1 MNLELK
7 RLIYD
12 FNYLIGRI
20 NKAESIPEETINK
33 YSEAQYMKLVNELQ
47 KIIRQA
53 SEIEIKIERMINQ
66 EKVESLRIQ
75 KETGKSIEEITDIIK
90 ENSIGFSKAMEVLT
104 VIDAQDNR
112 KCYMFYR
119 KIEEMKEE

>member
-20 NKAESIPEETINK
+20 NKAENIPEENIKK

-53 SEIEIKIERMINQ
+53 SEIEIKIER
-66 EKVESLRIQ
+66 
-75 KETGKSIEEITDIIK
+75 II
-90 ENSIGFSKAMEVLT
+90 
-104 VIDAQDNR
+104 NR
-112 KCYMFYR
+112 KLTEYER
-119 KIEEMKEE
+119 LNGINI

>member
-20 NKAESIPEETINK
+20 NKAESIPEETIKK

-53 SEIEIKIERMINQ
+53 SEIAIKIERLLGRPVTSYECLYGIN
-66 EKVESLRIQ
+66 I
-75 KETGKSIEEITDIIK
+75 
-90 ENSIGFSKAMEVLT
+90 
-104 VIDAQDNR
+104 
-112 KCYMFYR
+112 
-119 KIEEMKEE
+119 